1 MKYALVFVNI
11 ILLVGGQTMWKF
23 GLANRKLSDL
33 KSVLLTMFT
42 PWVIGGI
49 ILYVIATVVWIY
61 LLSKFPISLLYPL
74 QSLAYVVTLVIA
86 IFVFHEHVS
95 WTRWTGVAVILLGAG
110 LVVK

>member
-1 MKYALVFVNI
+1 MKYALILVNI
-11 ILLVGGQTMWKF
+11 VLLVGGQTMWKI
-23 GLANRKLSDL
+23 GLSHRKISDIQ
-33 KSVLLTMFT
+33 SIIVTMFT

-49 ILYVIATVVWIY
+49 VLYVIATVVWIY

-74 QSLAYVVTLVIA
+74 QSLAYVLTLFIA

-95 WTRWTGVAVILLGAG
+95 WLRWTGVAVILLGAG